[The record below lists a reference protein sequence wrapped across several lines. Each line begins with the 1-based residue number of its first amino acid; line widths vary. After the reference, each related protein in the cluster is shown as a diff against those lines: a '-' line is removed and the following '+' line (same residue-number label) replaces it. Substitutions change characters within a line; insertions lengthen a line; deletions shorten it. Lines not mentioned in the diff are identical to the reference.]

1 MCRMHKCRGHRDA
14 QERPMCRMH
23 KCRRPTA
30 SCLSPH
36 SHIAAIAPALLYLG
50 TSCTSL
56 VHRERTDAHDSMDA
70 GGRIASGTAIE
81 EQPLRR

>member
-1 MCRMHKCRGHRDA
+1 MCRMHKCRERRDA

-23 KCRRPTA
+23 KCRRLTA

-36 SHIAAIAPALLYLG
+36 SHLAAIAPALPYLG

-56 VHRERTDAHDSMDA
+56 VGRGRRDAQERPP
-70 GGRIASGTAIE
+70 R
-81 EQPLRR
+81 